1 MSNFEAP
8 KNYVYKPPRPSML
21 EASMDALLKEVLDK
35 QNAAVVQAYKDG
47 LWASSVERDKVYSE
61 RNKLVCALSKLW
73 PSHLAKHPHTDTSWD
88 PNWTNIVIIE
98 SPVGQLSWHI
108 MDSELP
114 QFAHLEL
121 GYNNWDGH
129 TTEQKYERLAD
140 LRTNGFK
147 VVDTIAGHMYVQ
159 YEARKMDEF
168 ERKLA
173 EAELKLSRHEVWVAS
188 AGKLADRLEAAFR
201 RIEELERKVAR
212 EQKIG

>member
-1 MSNFEAP
+1 MSD
-8 KNYVYKPPRPSML
+8 YVYNPQSSSL
-21 EASMDALLKEVLDK
+21 QASMDAMLKEILDK

-47 LWASSVERDKVYSE
+47 VHKSQVDIDKAYSE

-73 PSHLAKHPHTDTSWD
+73 PSHLAKHPPTDISWD
-88 PNWTNIVIIE
+88 PNWTYIVIIE

-108 MDSELP
+108 MDRELP
-114 QFAHLEL
+114 MFSHLEH

-140 LRTNGFK
+140 LRTNGFQ
-147 VVDTIAGHMYVQ
+147 VVDTIAGPMYVQ

-173 EAELKLSRHEVWVAS
+173 DAELVLSRHEVWVAS